1 MAVDPTKLA
10 EEQEQR
16 QRIEVAGAPT
26 EFAKGPEAGVQLA
39 GGGTRALMEVLDRLG
54 PARKPVVP
62 AGPDIALPPGVS
74 PETRTQPQRVPTPQE
89 VGVVPEPGQ
98 FSERRTKEILAPQV
112 LSPEG
117 VAEFERR
124 GFKAEEPV
132 EETIIQ
138 DAATA
143 LDEQAAEAEQ
153 LVDDVKTQARDALTA
168 ETRGFKP
175 ETGVAD
181 EELADQVIDQLT
193 LREGE
198 IKTLEDG
205 GDFNFDY
212 MTTTDDVKETIT
224 ALSEVYKDQTTA
236 AKRGFISN
244 EMTAANATQVIADE
258 IGLTRTLLK
267 RKIGDGTLNAE
278 TMLAARELLVRS
290 GEKLTGL
297 ADKIKSGTANA
308 GDRLAFRRQLAIH
321 AGIQLQVKGAQT
333 EAARTLQSFQIKVG
347 GEMSAVEQAREAQRL
362 LQESGGAD
370 IVDAMA
376 DSLLKVHNENGQRGL
391 NQFARGG
398 WRAKTRQML
407 SEAYLAGLLSN
418 TATQVKNVVGTASFM
433 AYQLPAEMIAGMYG
447 SVIRKGRGALKLP
460 IRDDQVYV
468 DDAVLR
474 FKGWMDSYK
483 DAMKA
488 ASIAWRSEV
497 PASEASKLDIENY
510 TSIAGESDAWTSKAI
525 SEFGKRVRIPFRLLL
540 ASDEYFKTI
549 SQRGELYVQ
558 ANRVYKDAL
567 RNGKTVTEAQDEAGM
582 LLLDPRSVSEQL
594 DYKAKYD
601 TLQSDLGQFGKFT
614 GMAQRVDIA
623 GIPVG
628 RMILP
633 FATAPTNAFLRS
645 TEFMVAPIPTPL
657 GVLPVPVNSKVYSDL
672 SGKNGPRAQ
681 QMAMGRL
688 TVGGATMAVVA
699 DYALQGSITG
709 GMPDD
714 PKVRDALPPGWQ
726 PYSLVFRGEGF
737 PEDKPLYDV
746 YGRPNGP
753 LEYVSYSGYE
763 PVGAVLAV
771 TADTVQRMHLTRD
784 PELRNNLAA
793 AAVASM
799 IDYYKE
805 LPMLQGLSD
814 IVFAFEY
821 KDPMRFIRGPAE
833 AATPIGIAP
842 LAIPSPVSSLQRAG
856 GRMVDPRQLRPR
868 QDIEYYTMADI
879 EAKNEDGTFVFA
891 KPDGTP
897 NYNMVGLP
905 KGDFGSKIMS
915 AISVISAYQSKD
927 SVFRDE
933 YDRNVPVYDTLGN
946 EIGANDVSLA
956 TKPGLAIFN
965 NLSGIRIREG
975 EEVPDYQAE
984 LMRLSSMTGGWP
996 LTNPTSIEGIQL
1008 AQGAQSDLVNIAK
1021 NEIEIR
1027 QARIGRVTFTEALE
1041 AMTTTTTTP
1050 LGRAYDRASDK
1061 DRVTMVRALNKQY
1074 IDAGFQVLLEMP
1086 RYANLAQAY
1095 ADKQRVKEQQ

>member
-1 MAVDPTKLA
+1 MAVDPTELA
-10 EEQEQR
+10 KEQEQR
-16 QRIEVAGAPT
+16 QRIEIAGAPT
-26 EFAKGPEAGVQLA
+26 EFAKGPEQEGIQLA
-39 GGGTRALMEVLDRLG
+39 GGGTRALMEVLDKLG

-62 AGPDIALPPGVS
+62 TDVDEALPPGVS

-89 VGVVPEPGQ
+89 VGVVPAPGEY
-98 FSERRTKEILAPQV
+98 SERRTQEILAPQV

-117 VAEFERR
+117 VTEFERR

-193 LREGE
+193 LRQGE

-224 ALSEVYKDQTTA
+224 ALSEVYKDQTNA

-244 EMTAANATQVIADE
+244 DMTAANASQVIADE
-258 IGLTRTLLK
+258 VGLTRTLLK
-267 RKIGDGTLNAE
+267 RKIGDGSLNAE

-290 GEKLTGL
+290 GQKLTDL
-297 ADKIKSGTANA
+297 ATKIKGGTANA

-347 GEMSAVEQAREAQRL
+347 GELSAVEQAREAQRL

-370 IVDAMA
+370 VVDAMA
-376 DSLLKVHNENGQRGL
+376 DSLLKVQNENGQKGL
-391 NQFARGG
+391 NEFARGG
-398 WRAKTRQML
+398 WRAKTRQVV

-418 TATQVKNVVGTASFM
+418 PATQMKNVVGTASFM

-447 SVIRKGRGALKLP
+447 SVIRQGRGALKLP
-460 IRDDQVYV
+460 IRDDQVYA
-468 DDAVLR
+468 DDAILR

-525 SEFGKRVRIPFRLLL
+525 SEFGKRVRIPFRMLL
-540 ASDEYFKTI
+540 ATDEYFKTI

-558 ANRVYKDAL
+558 ANKAYKKAL
-567 RNGKTVTEAQDEAGM
+567 RNGKTVEEAQDEAGM
-582 LLLDPRSVSEQL
+582 ILLDPRSVAEEL

-633 FATAPTNAFLRS
+633 FATAPTNSFLRS
-645 TEFMVAPIPTPL
+645 TEFMGINPKVATDIA
-657 GVLPVPVNSKVYSDL
+657 
-672 SGKNGPRAQ
+672 GKNGPRAQ

-699 DYALQGSITG
+699 DYAIQGNITG
-709 GMPDD
+709 GMPSD
-714 PKVRDALPPGWQ
+714 PKVREALPPGWQ
-726 PYSLVFRGEGF
+726 PYSFVFRGEGF

-753 LEYVSYSGYE
+753 LEYVSYAGYE
-763 PVGAVLAV
+763 PVGAVIAL
-771 TADTVQRMHLTRD
+771 TADVVQRMHRTRD
-784 PELRNNLAA
+784 PEVRNNLPAA
-793 AAVASM
+793 ALGSIV
-799 IDYYKE
+799 DYYKE

-814 IVFAFEY
+814 VAFALEY
-821 KDPMRFIRGPAE
+821 NDPMRFFRSPAE
-833 AATPIGIAP
+833 AATPIG
-842 LAIPSPVSSLQRAG
+842 LPSPVSSLQRAG
-856 GRMVDPRQLRPR
+856 GRMVDPRVLRPR
-868 QDIEYYTMADI
+868 ADIEYYTMSDI
-879 EAKNEDGTFVFA
+879 QAKNEDGTFVYA
-891 KPDGTP
+891 KADGTP
-897 NYNMVGLP
+897 DYAMVGLP
-905 KGDFGSKIMS
+905 KNDFGNT
-915 AISVISAYQSKD
+915 ISRIFSDLSSYQAKD

-933 YDRNVPVYDTLGN
+933 YDRNVPVYDTLGQ

-975 EEVPDYQAE
+975 EEITDTQAE
-984 LMRLSSMTGGWP
+984 LMRLAAMTGGWP
-996 LTNPTSIEGIQL
+996 LTNPTSKEGIRL
-1008 AQGAQSDLVNIAK
+1008 SQGAQSDLVNIAK
-1021 NEIEIR
+1021 NEVEIR
-1027 QARIGRVTFTEALE
+1027 QARIGRVTFSEALE
-1041 AMTTTTTTP
+1041 AMTTTTSNP

-1061 DRVTMVRALNKQY
+1061 ERVNLIKALNKQY
-1074 IDAGFQVLLEMP
+1074 LDAGFRVLLQMP

-1095 ADKQRVKEQQ
+1095 GDLQSLKDER